1 MIHLSS
7 VASKAGKRHKMITVA
22 QKVPSEIDWQ
32 ILPAMAEVKFPT
44 IAVTMIRIDAE
55 VRIAPMDLLYVSTRA
70 SLTPSLA
77 WLRLSI

>member
-44 IAVTMIRIDAE
+44 IAVTMIRIDA
-55 VRIAPMDLLYVSTRA
+55 D
-70 SLTPSLA
+70 
-77 WLRLSI
+77 